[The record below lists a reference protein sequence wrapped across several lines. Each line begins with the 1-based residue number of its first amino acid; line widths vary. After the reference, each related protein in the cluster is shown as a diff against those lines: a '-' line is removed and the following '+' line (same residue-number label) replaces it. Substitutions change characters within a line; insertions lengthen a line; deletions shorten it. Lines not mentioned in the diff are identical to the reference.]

1 MDFNTLIPIAYRKN
15 CKMAEDSRICLRKN
29 LLQRD
34 TRKKLQRT
42 FATCDDV
49 DALAASPVLSKHE
62 LNPKPTHS
70 SSSSSSSNNNNNN
83 NNNKNAASQKLQK
96 PQMPSAR
103 ACARSNT
110 KENQTTQQ
118 RADLRRRWNSV
129 QQSHAGKQHQH
140 QQLRQHHQAHHRAPT
155 PDRTQSQ
162 GMPNKR
168 QAFHTGLA
176 SAAKAHAATI
186 RLKGSCHTLVRNQS
200 WTQPWQLQRVA

>member
-1 MDFNTLIPIAYRKN
+1 MG
-15 CKMAEDSRICLRKN
+15 
-29 LLQRD
+29 
-34 TRKKLQRT
+34 
-42 FATCDDV
+42 
-49 DALAASPVLSKHE
+49 
-62 LNPKPTHS
+62 
-70 SSSSSSSNNNNNN
+70 
-83 NNNKNAASQKLQK
+83 NNKNAASQKLQK

-110 KENQTTQQ
+110 KENQTWEQ

-129 QQSHAGKQHQH
+129 QQSHAGKQHQ
-140 QQLRQHHQAHHRAPT
+140 QAHHRAPT

-186 RLKGSCHTLVRNQS
+186 RPKGSCHTLVRNQS

>member
-1 MDFNTLIPIAYRKN
+1 MG
-15 CKMAEDSRICLRKN
+15 
-29 LLQRD
+29 
-34 TRKKLQRT
+34 
-42 FATCDDV
+42 
-49 DALAASPVLSKHE
+49 
-62 LNPKPTHS
+62 
-70 SSSSSSSNNNNNN
+70 
-83 NNNKNAASQKLQK
+83 NNKNAASQKLQK

-176 SAAKAHAATI
+176 SAAKHMPPQFVSKAAATHSSATNPGHSHGSSSVSPSGASL
-186 RLKGSCHTLVRNQS
+186 RLLACTPPLSFAFFVRAGSAYVFFFCLSQIALPLSFFPSLSELALHTFFFSACRKSPFPSPSFLLS
-200 WTQPWQLQRVA
+200 FFL